1 MLPTRDLHA
10 LVEHASAA
18 GAAVVLVGDH
28 HQLPEIDA
36 GGAFRALVI
45 RTDPIVLTENRRQRD
60 EWGRRMLELIRGGH
74 VRRGLELAS
83 DAGAVHIAATAEAAG
98 AQLVGDWWQAR
109 AAGREAIMLAYRRE
123 EVRDL
128 NAAGRALMDQ
138 AGRLGPERLVLAG
151 GEFAVG
157 DEVLLRRR
165 SPTAQVNNGSRGRI
179 EAIDPDHEQVT
190 LRLSDDRQV
199 TLDADYLRQPGING
213 QPSMVYGYAATVH
226 TYQGADTEATFAY
239 GSPGLYRELV
249 YTASSRHRETL
260 RFYLADPDVDREMA
274 EFHGAHAEPQDAFE
288 RFVAQA
294 ERSHAQHTAIDRV
307 HRQQAAAL
315 SPAELH
321 READRLERLAARA
334 PGPRLQR
341 ELAHAEER
349 LADTQHTA
357 TAAAQRRAQ
366 VEAELH
372 GRRRPSRDDRRELA
386 QAQAIERDA
395 QIAVGQAA
403 ERVHELRARVQSDR
417 WPVDHAEDLARLA
430 AVRDEIHGRAQRQ
443 VLRARHIEV
452 PAYLLD
458 ELGERP
464 DAPKARGVWDR
475 AAVRIEH
482 YRSSF
487 DVADPH
493 SALGDRPDE
502 LRARAAH
509 DQTRRDVDAAK
520 ARLARDRSSS
530 GALRRAIATPRTDS
544 GAKTAFALGAT
555 QNAGERTTSPSSS
568 ARGPTLVVPV
578 TARVRPGRSRPE
590 VLMTDIW
597 PSAVATLSLSG
608 SGWCCRN
615 PRRLAVAWDRRG

>member
-1 MLPTRDLHA
+1 
-10 LVEHASAA
+10 
-18 GAAVVLVGDH
+18 
-28 HQLPEIDA
+28 
-36 GGAFRALVI
+36 
-45 RTDPIVLTENRRQRD
+45 
-60 EWGRRMLELIRGGH
+60 
-74 VRRGLELAS
+74 
-83 DAGAVHIAATAEAAG
+83 
-98 AQLVGDWWQAR
+98 
-109 AAGREAIMLAYRRE
+109 MLAYRRD

-138 AGRLGPERLVLAG
+138 AGRLGPDRLVLAG

-157 DEVLLRRR
+157 DEVVLRRR

-190 LRLSDDRQV
+190 LRLSDERQV
-199 TLDADYLRQPGING
+199 TLDADYLRQPGSNG
-213 QPSMVYGYAATVH
+213 QPSMVHGYAATVH

-260 RFYLADPDVDREMA
+260 RFYLSDPDVDRELA
-274 EFHGAHAEPQDAFE
+274 EFHGAHAEPQDALE

-341 ELAHAEER
+341 ELTHADEH

-357 TAAAQRRAQ
+357 TTAARRRAE
-366 VEAELH
+366 VETELH
-372 GRRRPSRDDRRELA
+372 RRRRPSRDDRRELA

-395 QIAVGQAA
+395 QIAVGQAV
-403 ERVHELRARVQSDR
+403 ELVHERRARVHSDR
-417 WPVDHAEDLARLA
+417 WPVEHAEDLARLA
-430 AVRDEIHGRAQRQ
+430 AVRDEIHARAQRH

-452 PAYLLD
+452 PAHLLD
-458 ELGERP
+458 ELGQRP
-464 DAPKARGVWDR
+464 HPPNARGVWDR

-487 DVADPH
+487 DVTDPH
-493 SALGDRPDE
+493 TALGDRPDE

-509 DQTRRDVDAAK
+509 DQARRDVDAAK
-520 ARLARDRSSS
+520 ARLARDRGIEQAPSE
-530 GALRRAIATPRTDS
+530 RAMATPSQRTRALTV
-544 GAKTAFALGAT
+544 GAVGL
-555 QNAGERTTSPSSS
+555 
-568 ARGPTLVVPV
+568 
-578 TARVRPGRSRPE
+578 
-590 VLMTDIW
+590 
-597 PSAVATLSLSG
+597 AVATG
-608 SGWCCRN
+608 
-615 PRRLAVAWDRRG
+615 DK